1 MERRA
6 RFYLFR
12 RRGEHIIR
20 YLCKESPTRHEKTTA
35 TGRPALHGLPCRPS
49 AQPLLHAP
57 DTRRRPFAQPH
68 QSHRAGQLRLHLDRN
83 QERTEPLRR
92 LFDPYFPMLRPGDRA
107 RRLEY
112 LVTLRRY
119 GTPSLVRHRPGHLHL
134 HAPDRTFRG
143 VHPHDGGGH
152 RHHELGRRHRKRP
165 FGRRLGCGSEPRTLL
180 LAQRTAPDL
189 SGSRPPM
196 PLHTPQRTGLGR
208 HLRRPDST
216 ATMPRRIVSTASTPT
231 ATAARSAANTSSP
244 CASTAHRWPS
254 PFTTDNSSG
263 ST

>member
-1 MERRA
+1 MKKLLLLGALLCTACLAAQA
-6 RFYLFR
+6 RN
-12 RRGEHIIR
+12 
-20 YLCKESPTRHEKTTA
+20 
-35 TGRPALHGLPCRPS
+35 
-49 AQPLLHAP
+49 PLLHAP

-83 QERTEPLRR
+83 QKRTEPLRR

-165 FGRRLGCGSEPRTLL
+165 LRAPFGLWFRTKDSS
-180 LAQRTAPDL
+180 AGATDSSGPIRFPAPNASAYAATDR
-189 SGSRPPM
+189 SGSAP
-196 PLHTPQRTGLGR
+196 TPT
-208 HLRRPDST
+208 DST